1 MTQPKVTITE
11 LDGALGVLPAS
22 AGRIPAVVGVSST
35 GVANTPATF
44 ARVTDLVSTF
54 GAGPLVEAA
63 AAFIELYGLA
73 VCVVKTEHTGV
84 AGTASAVTSVATGT
98 SVVTVTAV
106 PAPLDDYE
114 LVLLVV
120 TGGTIGVAG
129 ATYRVSYDGGRTYGA
144 ETALGVATSA
154 ALGTSGVSLDFA
166 AGTLVAGDTH
176 SVVTTAPQW
185 DGTELTT
192 ALTALKNTLI
202 NWELAFI
209 VGPIDATTIDNV
221 ETAFAGMFSAGK
233 YHGYIAHVR
242 MPTPGETEAAYL
254 SAMTALSAAKSTK
267 YGSVDAGA
275 CKLTSSVNGR
285 KYRRPAAFSTAPRTA
300 SVSEEV
306 NIADLTLG
314 ALPGVSIRDANGNP
328 DEHDESFFPGLDDLR
343 YEVLR
348 THDGYSGVY
357 VNRPRLFS
365 PEGSDFQLMPHRRV
379 LNLVHDALRTFFT
392 LRLNK
397 PVLVDRATG
406 FILESE
412 ALEIESG
419 ARAVMRSVLLAKPK
433 ASGIQFTLS
442 RTDNLLSTKTM
453 TGQAR
458 VIPLA
463 YPEFINL
470 DIGFINPALQVEAV

>member
-11 LDGALGVLPAS
+11 LDGALGILPPS
-22 AGRIPAVVGVSST
+22 AGRLPAVVGVSST

-44 ARVTDLVSTF
+44 ARVQDLQTNF
-54 GAGPLVEAA
+54 GDGPLVEAA

-73 VCVVKTEHTGV
+73 VCVVKTEDAGV
-84 AGTASAVTSVATGT
+84 AATVSAVTSVATGT
-98 SVVTVTAV
+98 SAVTVTAS
-106 PAPLDDYE
+106 PAPVDDYE
-114 LVLLVV
+114 LVLLIV

-129 ATYRVSYDGGRTYGA
+129 ITYRVSYDGGRTYGA
-144 ETALGVATSA
+144 ETALGVATTA
-154 ALGTSGVSLDFA
+154 ALGTSGVSFDFA
-166 AGTLVAGDTH
+166 AGTVVADDTH
-176 SVVTTAPQW
+176 SVVSTPPQW
-185 DGTELTT
+185 DSTELTT
-192 ALTALKNTLI
+192 ALTALKNTLVE
-202 NWELAFI
+202 WENAFI
-209 VGPIDATTIDNV
+209 VGPIDATTFDAIEV
-221 ETAFAGMFSAGK
+221 AFAGMFAAGK
-233 YHGYIAHVR
+233 YHGYVAHVR
-242 MPTPGETEAAYL
+242 MPTPGESEAAYL
-254 SAMTALSAAKSTK
+254 TAQTALSAAKSTIF
-267 YGSVDAGA
+267 GTVDAGA
-275 CKLTSSVNGR
+275 CKLTSSVTGR
-285 KYRRPAAFSTAPRTA
+285 KYRRPIAFATAPRTA
-300 SVSEEV
+300 SESEEV

-348 THDGYSGVY
+348 TFDGYPGVY

-365 PEGSDFQLMPHRRV
+365 PETSDFQLMPHRRV
-379 LNLVHDALRTFFT
+379 LNITHDALRAYFL

-397 PVLVDRATG
+397 PVLVDRTTG

-419 ARAVMRSVLLAKPK
+419 ARAVMRAALLAKPK

-470 DIGFINPALQVEAV
+470 DVGFLNPALQVEAV